1 MTDQPQRHRRWVL
14 ASRPHGEPTAEN
26 FRLEE
31 SEVPTPGPGQVL
43 LRTVYLSLDPYMRGR
58 MSDAPSYSPP
68 VAIGAVM
75 VGGTVSRVV
84 SSNHADYQPGD
95 WVLGYSG
102 WQDYELSDGSG
113 LVKLGDNPQHPSWSL
128 GVLGMPGF
136 TAYMGLLDI
145 GQPKAGETLV
155 VDTDRMTAYVEDADG
170 MILRNALPYLEELN
184 CQAQKRM
191 ERLTSEMAAN
201 PGKEQ
206 MEVSGNG
213 TENDTE

>member
-155 VDTDRMTAYVEDADG
+155 VDTDRMTAYVEDENG
-170 MILRNALPYLEELN
+170 TTVRNGLPYLEELN
-184 CQAQKRM
+184 FPTLSVGDNTVSVA
-191 ERLTSEMAAN
+191 AAN
-201 PGKEQ
+201 AVFTGLEIQ
-206 MEVSGNG
+206 ARSRWR
-213 TENDTE
+213 